1 MAAPGFKFTLI
12 KRFWQFLIGGTIA
25 VFLVFILVSFGL
37 FGEMPDVEDLENPKN
52 ALSSEILGDDGT
64 LMGSFYLENRINTA
78 HKDIAPCVFNALEAT
93 EDVRFRGHSGIDIRG
108 TIRAVVA
115 LGQDGGAS
123 TLTQQLSENLFYRF
137 QKPSTKIGM
146 VMQKFKEWVIAVELE
161 RRYTKNEIITMYLNT
176 VPFSGI
182 SFGIESAS
190 KEFFNK
196 KPKDLHIEE
205 AAVLIGMLKANHRYK
220 PKFNPDKSLSRRN
233 TVLEQMNKY
242 NFLTDDSLELLK
254 AKPIKINYRSAE
266 MDGMAQYF
274 KFYLGEYLKPWCKE
288 RGIDLYRSGLKIYTT
303 LNPKLQQYAEKAVQQ
318 HMPELQSQF
327 TKSWG
332 KEKPWRYVTTR
343 AVIPGFIE
351 SALKRTERYKG
362 LAEEMC
368 DDSAKI
374 IQ

>member
-25 VFLVFILVSFGL
+25 VFLVFILVGFGL

-52 ALSSEILGDDGT
+52 ALSSEILGDEGT

-108 TIRAVVA
+108 TIRAVAA

-123 TLTQQLSENLFYRF
+123 TLTQQLSENLFYRL

-196 KPKDLHIEE
+196 KTQRPP
-205 AAVLIGMLKANHRYK
+205 HRG
-220 PKFNPDKSLSRRN
+220 SRRIN
-233 TVLEQMNKY
+233 WDAKGKP
-242 NFLTDDSLELLK
+242 SL
-254 AKPIKINYRSAE
+254 
-266 MDGMAQYF
+266 
-274 KFYLGEYLKPWCKE
+274 
-288 RGIDLYRSGLKIYTT
+288 
-303 LNPKLQQYAEKAVQQ
+303 
-318 HMPELQSQF
+318 
-327 TKSWG
+327 
-332 KEKPWRYVTTR
+332 
-343 AVIPGFIE
+343 
-351 SALKRTERYKG
+351 
-362 LAEEMC
+362 
-368 DDSAKI
+368 
-374 IQ
+374 

>member
-25 VFLVFILVSFGL
+25 VFLLFILVSFGL

-52 ALSSEILGDDGT
+52 ALSSEILSDDGT

-123 TLTQQLSENLFYRF
+123 TLTQQLSENLFYRL
-137 QKPSTKIGM
+137 QKPSSKIGM

-196 KPKDLHIEE
+196 KPKDLLIEE
-205 AAVLIGMLKANHRYK
+205 AAVLIGML
-220 PKFNPDKSLSRRN
+220 
-233 TVLEQMNKY
+233 
-242 NFLTDDSLELLK
+242 
-254 AKPIKINYRSAE
+254 
-266 MDGMAQYF
+266 
-274 KFYLGEYLKPWCKE
+274 
-288 RGIDLYRSGLKIYTT
+288 
-303 LNPKLQQYAEKAVQQ
+303 
-318 HMPELQSQF
+318 
-327 TKSWG
+327 
-332 KEKPWRYVTTR
+332 
-343 AVIPGFIE
+343 
-351 SALKRTERYKG
+351 
-362 LAEEMC
+362 
-368 DDSAKI
+368 
-374 IQ
+374 

>member
-25 VFLVFILVSFGL
+25 VFLLFILVSFGL

-123 TLTQQLSENLFYRF
+123 TLTQQLSENLFYRL
-137 QKPSTKIGM
+137 QKPSSKIGM

-176 VPFSGI
+176 VPFSI
-182 SFGIESAS
+182 
-190 KEFFNK
+190 
-196 KPKDLHIEE
+196 
-205 AAVLIGMLKANHRYK
+205 
-220 PKFNPDKSLSRRN
+220 
-233 TVLEQMNKY
+233 
-242 NFLTDDSLELLK
+242 
-254 AKPIKINYRSAE
+254 
-266 MDGMAQYF
+266 
-274 KFYLGEYLKPWCKE
+274 
-288 RGIDLYRSGLKIYTT
+288 
-303 LNPKLQQYAEKAVQQ
+303 
-318 HMPELQSQF
+318 
-327 TKSWG
+327 
-332 KEKPWRYVTTR
+332 
-343 AVIPGFIE
+343 
-351 SALKRTERYKG
+351 
-362 LAEEMC
+362 
-368 DDSAKI
+368 
-374 IQ
+374 